1 MYMASNFFATC
12 LSFLCTLLLASTA
25 TATSPHEGNPAAAI
39 IAGDYASSRG
49 MVEMDDSSLGH
60 EVAQAGGLIL
70 ADRIAPNSL
79 TGAGT
84 ADTYANFSYYRMGLD
99 AKLGL
104 NANISKL
111 QLGCGGVND
120 LLNGPSCDLDID
132 YVGFMGLNAAGDK
145 PGAPGSLF
153 EMTRPFIEIAVKN
166 ENNPAL
172 REVVGFRIGAQSING
187 ALRMGRDYTNQGFAD
202 ATSVNGTIT
211 NQESGLANCNPSK
224 TAGSLVGGC
233 HSGINSLS
241 GYLAGL
247 EISAGMPASMV
258 VNVLGITSTYNAD
271 ACLGRIDYNGVCSV
285 NDNPFFVDAGGTRI
299 KSLNVR
305 AAPLELSLVICVTAY
320 GGLNIGLNQVHYLT
334 TPKSSDFFLSF
345 QRERVSW
352 PRYTKTT
359 PSSDLAALL
368 PSLSAT
374 DPRRFDSCNS
384 AYGQVTARCG
394 SAYSPAANTG
404 WWLSASNAKIMNL
417 RPTDRINAGGPY
429 TVGDL
434 LSALS
439 PANSPIIV
447 DNPKLD
453 MIAADN
459 CYGTARFC

>member
-1 MYMASNFFATC
+1 MASNFFATC

-25 TATSPHEGNPAAAI
+25 TATSPYEATPSHAI
-39 IAGDYASSRG
+39 VVGDYASSHG

-60 EVAQAGGLIL
+60 EVAQAGSLIL
-70 ADRIAPNSL
+70 ADRIGPNEL
-79 TGAGT
+79 TGAG
-84 ADTYANFSYYRMGLD
+84 AANTYANFSYFRMGLD

-104 NANISKL
+104 NANMSKL

-120 LLNGPSCDLDID
+120 MLNGAGCDLDID
-132 YVGFMGLNAAGDK
+132 YVGFMGLNAAMDK

-187 ALRMGRDYTNQGFAD
+187 AIRMGRDYTNQGFAD
-202 ATSVNGTIT
+202 VTSANTTIT
-211 NQESGLANCNPSK
+211 NQETGASCNPSR
-224 TAGSLVGGC
+224 TAGALAAGC

-247 EISAGMPASMV
+247 EISAGMKAKMI
-258 VNVLGITSTYNAD
+258 VNVLGIESTYHAD
-271 ACLGRIDYNGVCSV
+271 ACLGRIDYNGVCSTS
-285 NDNPFFVDAGGTRI
+285 DTPFFVDAGGSRI

-320 GGLNIGLNQVHYLT
+320 GGLNIGMNQVHYLT
-334 TPKSSDFFLSF
+334 APNSSDFFLSF

-352 PRYTKTT
+352 PRYNKST
-359 PSSDLAALL
+359 PSQDLAVML
-368 PSLSAT
+368 PSLSAS

-404 WWLSASNAKIMNL
+404 WWLSASNTKIMNL
-417 RPTDRINAGGPY
+417 RPTDEIDAGGPY

-434 LSALS
+434 LNALS

>member
-1 MYMASNFFATC
+1 MSMASNFFAAC
-12 LSFLCTLLLASTA
+12 LSFLLTLLLAGTVTA
-25 TATSPHEGNPAAAI
+25 ATPFYDASASHAALV
-39 IAGDYASSRG
+39 GDYANTHG
-49 MVEMDDSSLGH
+49 MVEMDDSALGH
-60 EVAQAGGLIL
+60 EVAQAGSLIL
-70 ADRIAPNSL
+70 SDRIGPNEL

-84 ADTYANFSYYRMGLD
+84 ADTYSNFSYYRMGLD

-120 LLNGPSCDLDID
+120 LLSGPGCDLDID

-145 PGAPGSLF
+145 PGAVGSLF
-153 EMTRPFIEIAVKN
+153 EMTRPFIEVAVKN

-187 ALRMGRDYTNQGFAD
+187 AIRMGRDYTNQGFAD

-211 NQESGLANCNPSK
+211 NQETGAACNPSH
-224 TAGSLVGGC
+224 TAGSLVAGC

-247 EISAGMPASMV
+247 EISAGMQAKMV
-258 VNVLGITSTYNAD
+258 VNILGINTTFNAD
-271 ACLGRIDYNGVCSV
+271 ACLGRIDYLGVCSV
-285 NDNPFFVDAGGTRI
+285 NDNPFFVDAGGSRI

-305 AAPLELSLVICVTAY
+305 AAPLELSLVICITAY
-320 GGLNIGLNQVHYLT
+320 GGLNIGMNQVHYLT
-334 TPKSSDFFLSF
+334 TPNSSDFFLSF

-352 PRYTKTT
+352 PRYNKTT
-359 PSSDLAALL
+359 PGQDLALLL

-374 DPRRFDSCNS
+374 DPRRFDSCNG

-394 SAYSPAANTG
+394 SAYSPAANSG

-417 RPTDRINAGGPY
+417 RPTDRIDAGGPY
-429 TVGDL
+429 EIGDL
-434 LSALS
+434 FNALS
-439 PANSPIIV
+439 PSNSPIVV

-459 CYGTARFC
+459 CHGSARFC